1 MLMKIALVTFQRAIN
16 HGAALQMYALYTAL
30 KKMGCQV
37 KIIDYI
43 PDYPNYPGG
52 LKQKIANILNQ
63 KNDRKKEKKYEE
75 FRRQL
80 IGDDMTAPIT
90 YDRLSE
96 IENDFDSFIAGS
108 DQIWNYHCGH
118 FDKYYFLDFL
128 RDDSKKHTYAVSFN
142 LKSIPKDKT
151 EEYTR
156 RISPFRQISVRETD
170 GAEAVKALTGK
181 DAVIHVDPTLL
192 LTKDEWEAILPKA
205 PDEKYIAIYTLG
217 KPVKLVE
224 KARELAKAT
233 GCKIYY
239 LSDFFSNLDLK
250 HVRGLGPLE
259 FLSFLDN
266 AEYVFTNSFHGTAFS
281 VNLHKNFF
289 CEFTTQSKYNFRAEA
304 LIKRCN
310 LLDRAVDN
318 AEDVIEISKNAI
330 NWNEVEMI
338 LNEERS
344 RSQKYLSEILNGS
357 ESFE

>member
-1 MLMKIALVTFQRAIN
+1 MKIALVTFQRAIN
-16 HGAALQMYALYTAL
+16 HGAALQMYALYTTL

-43 PDYPNYPGG
+43 PGYPPHSGG
-52 LKQKIANILNQ
+52 TKQKIANILNYRYD
-63 KNDRKKEKKYEE
+63 KAKEKKYED
-75 FRRQL
+75 FRKKL
-80 IGDDMTAPIT
+80 IGNDMTEPVT
-90 YDRLSE
+90 YDKLSAME
-96 IENDFDSFIAGS
+96 DDFDLFIAGS
-108 DQIWNYHCGH
+108 DQLWNYHCGY

-128 RDDSKKHTYAVSFN
+128 RDNSKKHTYAVSFN
-142 LKSIPKDKT
+142 LQSIPADKT
-151 EEYTR
+151 DEYKR
-156 RISPFRQISVRETD
+156 RILPFDRISVRETD

-181 DAVIHVDPTLL
+181 DAIIHVDPTLL
-192 LTKDEWEAILPKA
+192 LKKAEWESVLPKA

-224 KARELAKAT
+224 KARELSKAT

-289 CEFTTQSKYNFRAEA
+289 CEFATQNKYNFRAEA
-304 LIKRCN
+304 LIKRCG
-310 LLDRAVDN
+310 LMSRAVDN
-318 AEDVIEISKNAI
+318 TEDVVGVSKKTV
-330 NWNEVEMI
+330 NWNEVEAV
-338 LNEERS
+338 LNEERT
-344 RSQKYLSEILNGS
+344 RSQKYLSEIINGS